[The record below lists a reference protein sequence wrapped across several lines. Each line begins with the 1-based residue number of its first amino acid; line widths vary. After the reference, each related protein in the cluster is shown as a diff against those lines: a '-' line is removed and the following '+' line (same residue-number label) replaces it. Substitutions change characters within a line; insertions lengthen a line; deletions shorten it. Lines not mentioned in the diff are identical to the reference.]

1 MTIPAHHNL
10 WVRLTCGVCSFV
22 VETALLST
30 PAEVRA
36 QAHDHSAVLPRT
48 GTLTVAGQTVTVTQ
62 QLVP

>member
-22 VETALLST
+22 VATALLSI
-30 PAEVRA
+30 PAEV
-36 QAHDHSAVLPRT
+36 SRT
-48 GTLTVAGQTVTVTQ
+48 GTLTVAGRTVTQ